1 MELVGLVFEFGLI
14 LGNEF
19 LYIRFLRFISVECDL
34 AGSQF
39 LFRLFKL
46 QPITEIFDSRF
57 RIMD

>member
-1 MELVGLVFEFGLI
+1 MLLCMEFIGFVFELFLI

-19 LYIRFLRFISVECDL
+19 LYIRFLLLIPVEGYP

-46 QPITEIFDSRF
+46 VVVTVNL
-57 RIMD
+57 